1 MTLTGSELAG
11 QDTVVVGGTGNV
23 GVFLVDAFVRAGARV
38 LVPSRSRDK
47 IDRLL
52 TRLGPDKARHVV
64 GLIGDIGSAGSAA
77 ALQSQVQD
85 EAGTLRAVAA
95 APAGWHQTH
104 SMLRAGFDDF
114 KAVIENSLFP
124 HYLAAQT
131 FLPLL
136 DSGGSYTSINGPV
149 GFLGP
154 PQPGIGP
161 MAVVSIAQNKLTQAF
176 AVETGGTPRVND
188 VVMMAFIGP
197 NGTRPGSHLSGEQVG
212 DYVTALASPA
222 GATMHSQTL
231 HLRDPRQVE
240 AALAGDF
247 TSPA

>member
-23 GVFLVDAFVRAGARV
+23 GAFLVDAFVRAGARV
-38 LVPSRSRDK
+38 LVPSRSQDK

-52 TRLGPDKARHVV
+52 ARLGPDKARHVV
-64 GLIGDIGSAGSAA
+64 ALIGDIGSAPGAA
-77 ALQSQVQD
+77 ALQAQVRD
-85 EAGTLRAVAA
+85 HTGRLHAVAA

-104 SMLRAGFDDF
+104 SMLQAGFDDF

-136 DSGGSYTSINGPV
+136 EPGGSYTSINGPV

-161 MAVVSIAQNKLTQAF
+161 MAVVSIAQNKLMQAF
-176 AVETGGTPRVND
+176 AVETGGAPRVND

-197 NGTRPGSHLSGEQVG
+197 DGTRPGSRLTGEQVG
-212 DYVTALASPA
+212 DYVAALASPT
-222 GATMHSQTL
+222 GSGVHNQTL
-231 HLRDPRQVE
+231 HLRDQRQI
-240 AALAGDF
+240 AAAF
-247 TSPA
+247 TGAFTGPA